1 MSDPVVFEFE
11 EVDGDLSR
19 PPIAAQRAFLSTGVM
34 VTSRGWRAL
43 SPADRKA
50 LAAAGSRGVVDP
62 ATVQSLV
69 KLVPIAEVKLCAK
82 TSDPDRSQVPPRLN
96 AAIGTVRPITTDEW
110 ERMTSLDRY
119 MLNGLSSNPRLLWR
133 ALQELAKVPSHP
145 LSDRGRAPWAHVE
158 ADVASE
164 VARAEVRMAHET
176 AVALMGL
183 EYLDGRAFVLA
194 RAAGRRV
201 ARAIPAIYDLHAD
214 DEIGPI
220 ELDWAYLG
228 PGKALVWQAHVSK
241 GDGAFAAA
249 ASLSAA
255 AAAAL
260 CLVDMV
266 RDRDPTASIVLVK
279 VSEEPWSVG
288 QAADEEDSS
297 TAIFRGG
304 ASNNIARLVEAHRKQ
319 AAAKISGQKG
329 PEVGA
334 ASQHAV
340 HDPVSESIRQSGH
353 DHAAVPVGV
362 SGNTA
367 ALIIPAGGPSP
378 PAGATSP
385 AALSYAAAAP
395 GGYDPQTGQPLAV
408 QPMPNPA
415 TYPSA
420 PAAVV
425 NEGQGQ
431 LDAHRK
437 SMQDP
442 TQLVSRK
449 ATAAMVAAATGSLPP
464 AAQGINAPGPLVYD
478 DPPPPPR
485 TPVAL
490 LVVGGIALVALLG
503 GLAFLLLR

>member
-43 SPADRKA
+43 SPNDRKA

-62 ATVQSLV
+62 ATVQALV
-69 KLVPIAEVKLCAK
+69 KLVPISEVKLCAK

-133 ALQELAKVPSHP
+133 ALQELAKVPNHP
-145 LSDRGRAPWAHVE
+145 LSDRGRAPWARVE

-164 VARAEVRMAHET
+164 VARAEVRMSHET

-260 CLVDMV
+260 CLLDMV
-266 RDRDPTASIVLVK
+266 RDRDPTAHIALVK

-288 QAADEEDSS
+288 QPADDEDSS

-304 ASNNIARLVEAHRKQ
+304 ASNNIAKLVEAHRKQ
-319 AAAKISGQKG
+319 AAAKAAGQKA

-334 ASQHAV
+334 ASLHGM
-340 HDPVSESIRQSGH
+340 HDPVSESIRRSGH
-353 DHAAVPVGV
+353 DHAAVPTTL

-367 ALIIPAGGPSP
+367 ALIVPVVPNGGP
-378 PAGATSP
+378 PAPVGV
-385 AALSYAAAAP
+385 AP
-395 GGYDPQTGQPLAV
+395 GGYDPQTGQPLGM
-408 QPMPNPA
+408 QSMPTGP
-415 TYPSA
+415 TYQSA
-420 PAAVV
+420 RAAPV
-425 NEGQGQ
+425 EDAPGQ
-431 LDAHRK
+431 LEAHRK

-449 ATAAMVAAATGSLPP
+449 ATAAMVAAATGTAPP
-464 AAQGINAPGPLVYD
+464 PSGGINAPGPLVYD
-478 DPPPPPR
+478 DPPPAAR

-490 LVVGGIALVALLG
+490 LVVGGIALVAVIG